1 MESKAEKTCHQY
13 RNLLKGQQRLEDLGF
28 TQAEPQNQSRA
39 TTNTVAKSSPYPSSP
54 DTTSSALVDQKT
66 KPNSPES
73 TPNFKI
79 EIDDDNLS
87 ISSSDFTMPLSE
99 PDDNIHVRQET
110 PDPSVL
116 EFNVQTRQESLTPPP
131 LHFEVPRMPS

>member
-1 MESKAEKTCHQY
+1 MGSKAERTRRRY
-13 RNLLKGQQRLEDLGF
+13 RNLLKSQQRLEELGF
-28 TQAEPQNQSRA
+28 TQAEPQNRSRA
-39 TTNTVAKSSPYPSSP
+39 TINTAAKSFSYPSSP

-66 KPNSPES
+66 EPNSPES

-79 EIDDDNLS
+79 EVDDDNLS

-110 PDPSVL
+110 PDPPVL

-131 LHFEVPRMPS
+131 LHFEVP